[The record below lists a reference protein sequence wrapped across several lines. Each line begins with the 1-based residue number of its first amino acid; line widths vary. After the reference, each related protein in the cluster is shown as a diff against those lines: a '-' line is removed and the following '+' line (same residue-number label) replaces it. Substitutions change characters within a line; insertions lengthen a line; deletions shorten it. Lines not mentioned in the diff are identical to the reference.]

1 MGSLDWSAVGSQQS
15 HAFTLLLFIC
25 QNKSCGHGGLP
36 VPVLMTKKQEGR
48 LFKGHH
54 RFMAAAAVLSFHCG
68 LTGVFTYAKLILAAL
83 ASDKGGYYAR
93 SLNFSDSLGVL
104 GP

>member
-1 MGSLDWSAVGSQQS
+1 
-15 HAFTLLLFIC
+15 
-25 QNKSCGHGGLP
+25 
-36 VPVLMTKKQEGR
+36 
-48 LFKGHH
+48 
-54 RFMAAAAVLSFHCG
+54 MAAAVVLSFHCG
-68 LTGVFTYAKLILAAL
+68 LTGVFTYAKLIPAAL